1 LYAYSQ
7 VVSPASPYSA
17 LYRYLKNRDLTP
29 QNPVPKFM
37 FNVLNGGKAL
47 GSKVKFSRF
56 YLILD
61 VSPED
66 TEVDAMEIFLKI
78 QAQLKKQIQAHK
90 LGENGFKGG
99 SPDGSYFNALE
110 NNNES
115 FKFIEDAIAAVQVN
129 VRFY

>member
-1 LYAYSQ
+1 MGNAI
-7 VVSPASPYSA
+7 
-17 LYRYLKNRDLTP
+17 
-29 QNPVPKFM
+29 PKLM

-47 GSKVKFSRF
+47 ASKVKFSRF

-66 TEVDAMEIFLKI
+66 APEVDALEVFLKV
-78 QAQLKKQIQAHK
+78 QAQIKKQVQAHK

-99 SPDGSYFNALE
+99 SSPDGAYFNALE

-115 FKFIEDAIAAVQVN
+115 YKFIEDAIAACQVN
-129 VRFY
+129 VRKHSH